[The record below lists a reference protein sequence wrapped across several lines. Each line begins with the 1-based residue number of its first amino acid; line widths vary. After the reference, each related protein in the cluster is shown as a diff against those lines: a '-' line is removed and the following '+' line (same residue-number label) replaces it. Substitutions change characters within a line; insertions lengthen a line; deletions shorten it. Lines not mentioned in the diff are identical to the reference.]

1 MDGPSPVD
9 AFERISARA
18 EDLRDAFRPGGIPL
32 HGDVTAAP
40 RVLRSSDPLSVALPP
55 GAWLVT
61 SAADGTRAYTRDG
74 ALTVADGTVRTRDGA
89 AVLGFAGGD
98 ARGSIAAPLQLPAA
112 DRALGRCDDAGIE
125 ADGSV
130 VYRRV
135 AIDPRTGERTLERR
149 SIGRVALAR
158 FPAGSEPLRLDGGHV
173 AAPRGVA
180 PHVGTPGD
188 ESFGALVTAS
198 REAGSVDIAA
208 GVERL
213 NEAYRQFEALGA
225 AFRSRASVQKTTL
238 DLVK

>member
-9 AFERISARA
+9 AFERIAARS
-18 EDLRDAFRPGGIPL
+18 EDLRDAFRPGGVPL
-32 HGDVTAAP
+32 HADVAASP
-40 RVLRSSDPLSVALPP
+40 RVLGSSDPLSVTLPS

-61 SAADGTRAYTRDG
+61 ADADGARAYTRDG
-74 ALTVADGTVRTRDGA
+74 ALTLADGVLRTRDGA
-89 AVLGFAGGD
+89 AVMGYANGD
-98 ARGSIAAPLQLPAA
+98 ARGGLATALQLPAA
-112 DRALGRCDDAGIE
+112 DRALGRCDEAAIE

-130 VYRRV
+130 VYRRI
-135 AIDPRTGERTLERR
+135 AIDPRSGERTLERR
-149 SIGRVALAR
+149 TIGRLALAR
-158 FPAGSEPLRLDGGHV
+158 FPAGTEPVRLDGGHV
-173 AAPRGVA
+173 AAPHGIA
-180 PHVGTPGD
+180 PHLGTAGD
-188 ESFGALVTAS
+188 GSFGALTTAS